1 MKKFVKKLI
10 LLFISIQ
17 FAACEGNLE
26 PHLYGVVDTGNA
38 FSTPADLSA
47 ATVALYYELRQK
59 GWGPY
64 LFCDG
69 SSFVMDEVST
79 EEWTTKW
86 SWVAFLNGTWTD
98 ADQMVKG
105 FYNWTAPNIT
115 RCTYTIAKMEESPVT
130 QSVKDLYIAEV
141 RALRAFFMFDLYRLY
156 GPMPM
161 ILEADQAI
169 NPDPDYKPYRPTA
182 EEVGTF
188 ITTELRAAADAL
200 PIEQAEYGRI
210 TKGAALHYLLKYYMH
225 EKLWQNALETA
236 NEIIGLN
243 YYELE
248 KDYASIFSAQNEGNK
263 ELMFVVRAEPLAD
276 YGNHTYANI
285 LPGDYASPHGNI
297 VEGWSG
303 HRMPWEFYDTF
314 DENDRRRALA
324 QAEYTSKSGAT
335 IDLRASGDVGALPLK
350 YGIDPEAT
358 GTWAGNDK
366 VLDRY
371 AEVLLFK
378 AEALNELNGP
388 NQESVN
394 LINDIRKRAFGF
406 GTSLPA
412 TPVFKESFDG
422 EFADDVIG
430 IFSMNNYDQAGGS
443 AWKYNVDKNN
453 TLNNGN
459 CLHVEVESSGTEF
472 WTLQMRTEPLV
483 AKGRKYSIKMK
494 LKASKDV
501 QFEIRIEGPLSHME
515 TISLKAGEVKEFST
529 QTGKATEDKN
539 CALFLALG
547 NSGSGYD
554 LWIDEIEFTAME
566 QAAEGGEDVMKQLSD
581 FPDKES
587 LRDWILKERG
597 WEFWYEGKRREDLIR
612 MGKYV
617 EIGKQYSSNFS
628 EKNLLFPIP
637 TSVIIEN
644 SHIEQNPHSVSYTHL
659 TLPTNSRV

>member
-1 MKKFVKKLI
+1 MKKLI
-10 LLFISIQ
+10 RKLLLLFISIQ

-69 SSFVMDEVST
+69 SSFVMDEVAT

-86 SWVAFLNGTWTD
+86 SWVAFLSGAWTD

-115 RCTYTIAKMEESPVT
+115 RCTYTIAKMEESPVS

-141 RALRAFFMFDLYRLY
+141 RALRAFFMFDIYRLY

-161 ILEADQAI
+161 IIEADQAI
-169 NPDPDYKPYRPTA
+169 NPNPDYKPYRPTA

-188 ITTELRAAADAL
+188 ITTELRAAADIL
-200 PIEQAEYGRI
+200 PIEQSEYGRI

-225 EKLWQNALETA
+225 SKLWQKALDTA

-243 YYELE
+243 YYEME
-248 KDYASIFSAQNEGNK
+248 KDYTSIFSAQNEGNK
-263 ELMFVVRAEPLAD
+263 ELIFVVRAEPLAD

-285 LPGDYASPHGNI
+285 LPGDYASPHGNV

-303 HRMPWEFYDTF
+303 HRMPWEFYDSF
-314 DENDRRRALA
+314 DENDKRRTLA
-324 QAEYTSKSGAT
+324 QAEYKSKSGAT
-335 IDLRASGDVGALPLK
+335 VDLRAIGDVGALPLK
-350 YGIDPEAT
+350 YGIDPEST

-388 NQESVN
+388 NQESVE
-394 LINDIRKRAFGF
+394 LINSIRKRAFGF
-406 GTSLPA
+406 GTSLPE
-412 TPVFKESFDG
+412 TNIFKEEFKG
-422 EFADDVIG
+422 ELSDDAIG
-430 IFSMNNYDQAGGS
+430 VFTMNNYDQSGGS
-443 AWKYNVDKNN
+443 VWTYEVDKNN
-453 TLNNGN
+453 VLGGGNSLHLN
-459 CLHVEVESSGTEF
+459 VETSGSEF

-483 AKGRKYSIKMK
+483 AQGRRYSVKMK
-494 LKASKDV
+494 LKASKDIN
-501 QFEIRIEGPLSHME
+501 FDIRIEGPLNHLE
-515 TISLKAGEVKEFST
+515 PVSLKADEVKEITLLTS
-529 QTGKATEDKN
+529 KATENKN
-539 CALFLALG
+539 CAFFLALG
-547 NSGSGYD
+547 NTGSAYD
-554 LWIDEIEFTAME
+554 LWIDDIEFTAVE
-566 QAAEGGEDVMKQLSD
+566 QLAEGGDEVMKKLSD
-581 FPDKES
+581 FPDKDS
-587 LRDWILKERG
+587 MRDWILKERG

-612 MGKYV
+612 MGRYI
-617 EIGKQYSSNFS
+617 ETGKIFGTNFS

-644 SHIEQNPHSVSYTHL
+644 SHIEQNPLY
-659 TLPTNSRV
+659 

>member
-1 MKKFVKKLI
+1 MKKLVRKLL
-10 LLFISIQ
+10 LLFICIQ
-17 FAACEGNLE
+17 FVACEGSLE
-26 PHLYGVVDTGNA
+26 PHLYGVVDTENA

-69 SSFVMDEVST
+69 SSFVMDEVAT

-86 SWVAFLNGTWTD
+86 SWVAFLSGAWTD

-115 RCTYTIAKMEESPVT
+115 RCTYTIAKMEESSVS
-130 QSVKDLYIAEV
+130 QSVKDLHIAEV

-169 NPDPDYKPYRPTA
+169 NPNPDYKPYRPTA
-182 EEVGTF
+182 EQIGTF
-188 ITTELRAAADAL
+188 ITTELRAAADIL
-200 PIEQAEYGRI
+200 PIEQSEYGRI

-225 EKLWQNALETA
+225 EKLWQKALDTA

-248 KDYASIFSAQNEGNK
+248 KDYASIFSAQNEGNR
-263 ELMFVVRAEPLAD
+263 ELIFVVRAEPLAD

-297 VEGWSG
+297 VEAWSG
-303 HRMPWEFYDTF
+303 HRMPWEFYDSF
-314 DENDRRRALA
+314 DENDKRRSLA
-324 QAEYTSKSGAT
+324 QAEYISKSGAT
-335 IDLRASGDVGALPLK
+335 VDLRASGDVGALPLK
-350 YGIDPEAT
+350 YGIDPEST

-388 NQESVN
+388 NQESVE
-394 LINDIRKRAFGF
+394 LINNIRKRAFGF
-406 GTSLPA
+406 GTSLPEA
-412 TPVFKESFDG
+412 NVFKEGFNG
-422 EFADDVIG
+422 ELIDDAIG
-430 IFSMNNYDQAGGS
+430 VFTMNNYDQAGGS
-443 AWKYNVDKNN
+443 VWTYTVDKNN
-453 TLNNGN
+453 VLGGGQSLHLN
-459 CLHVEVESSGTEF
+459 VQTSGAEF

-483 AKGRKYSIKMK
+483 AQGRKYSIKMK
-494 LKASKDV
+494 LKASKDIN
-501 QFEIRIEGPLSHME
+501 FDIRIEGPLSHVE
-515 TISLKAGEVKEFST
+515 PVSLKAGEIKEVSLL
-529 QTGKATEDKN
+529 TGKATENIN
-539 CALFLALG
+539 CAFFLALG
-547 NSGSGYD
+547 NTGNGYD
-554 LWIDEIEFTAME
+554 LWIDDIEFTAVE
-566 QAAEGGEDVMKQLSD
+566 QLAEGGDEVMKKLSD
-581 FPDKES
+581 FPDKDS
-587 LRDWILKERG
+587 MRNWILKERG

-612 MGKYV
+612 MDKYV
-617 EIGKQYSSNFS
+617 ETGKKYGTNFS

-644 SHIEQNPHSVSYTHL
+644 SHIEQNPLY
-659 TLPTNSRV
+659 

>member
-1 MKKFVKKLI
+1 MKKLAKKLL

-17 FAACEGNLE
+17 FVACEGSLE

-38 FSTPADLSA
+38 FNTPADLSA

-86 SWVAFLNGTWTD
+86 SWVAFLNGSWTD

-169 NPDPDYKPYRPTA
+169 NPDPDYKPYRPTS

-188 ITTELRAAADAL
+188 LTTELRAAADAL
-200 PIEQAEYGRI
+200 PVEQAEYGRI

-225 EKLWQNALETA
+225 EKQWQNALETA

-285 LPGDYASPHGNI
+285 LPGDYASPYGNI

-314 DENDRRRALA
+314 DENDRRR
-324 QAEYTSKSGAT
+324 G
-335 IDLRASGDVGALPLK
+335 
-350 YGIDPEAT
+350 
-358 GTWAGNDK
+358 
-366 VLDRY
+366 
-371 AEVLLFK
+371 
-378 AEALNELNGP
+378 
-388 NQESVN
+388 
-394 LINDIRKRAFGF
+394 
-406 GTSLPA
+406 
-412 TPVFKESFDG
+412 
-422 EFADDVIG
+422 
-430 IFSMNNYDQAGGS
+430 
-443 AWKYNVDKNN
+443 
-453 TLNNGN
+453 
-459 CLHVEVESSGTEF
+459 
-472 WTLQMRTEPLV
+472 
-483 AKGRKYSIKMK
+483 
-494 LKASKDV
+494 
-501 QFEIRIEGPLSHME
+501 
-515 TISLKAGEVKEFST
+515 
-529 QTGKATEDKN
+529 
-539 CALFLALG
+539 
-547 NSGSGYD
+547 
-554 LWIDEIEFTAME
+554 
-566 QAAEGGEDVMKQLSD
+566 
-581 FPDKES
+581 
-587 LRDWILKERG
+587 
-597 WEFWYEGKRREDLIR
+597 
-612 MGKYV
+612 
-617 EIGKQYSSNFS
+617 
-628 EKNLLFPIP
+628 
-637 TSVIIEN
+637 
-644 SHIEQNPHSVSYTHL
+644 
-659 TLPTNSRV
+659 

>member
-335 IDLRASGDVGALPLK
+335 IDLRAL
-350 YGIDPEAT
+350 
-358 GTWAGNDK
+358 
-366 VLDRY
+366 R
-371 AEVLLFK
+371 
-378 AEALNELNGP
+378 GP
-388 NQESVN
+388 HRTKSRRLCTIPVA
-394 LINDIRKRAFGF
+394 RR
-406 GTSLPA
+406 TLPA
-412 TPVFKESFDG
+412 PFIAQSPSGVLRCIIRSKSPASSATCLSFP
-422 EFADDVIG
+422 FPT
-430 IFSMNNYDQAGGS
+430 SCRSQPSSCS
-443 AWKYNVDKNN
+443 AIR
-453 TLNNGN
+453 
-459 CLHVEVESSGTEF
+459 SS
-472 WTLQMRTEPLV
+472 PLP
-483 AKGRKYSIKMK
+483 APR
-494 LKASKDV
+494 
-501 QFEIRIEGPLSHME
+501 P
-515 TISLKAGEVKEFST
+515 SLKRPSST
-529 QTGKATEDKN
+529 TT
-539 CALFLALG
+539 C
-547 NSGSGYD
+547 
-554 LWIDEIEFTAME
+554 
-566 QAAEGGEDVMKQLSD
+566 
-581 FPDKES
+581 
-587 LRDWILKERG
+587 
-597 WEFWYEGKRREDLIR
+597 
-612 MGKYV
+612 
-617 EIGKQYSSNFS
+617 
-628 EKNLLFPIP
+628 
-637 TSVIIEN
+637 
-644 SHIEQNPHSVSYTHL
+644 
-659 TLPTNSRV
+659 

>member
-1 MKKFVKKLI
+1 MKKLAKKLL

-17 FAACEGNLE
+17 FVACEGSLE

-38 FSTPADLSA
+38 FNTPADLSA

-69 SSFVMDEVST
+69 RSFVMDEVST

-86 SWVAFLNGTWTD
+86 SWVAFLNGSWTD

-169 NPDPDYKPYRPTA
+169 NPDPDYKPYRPTS

-188 ITTELRAAADAL
+188 LTTELRAAADAL
-200 PIEQAEYGRI
+200 PVEQAEYGRI

-225 EKLWQNALETA
+225 EKQWQNALETA

-285 LPGDYASPHGNI
+285 LPGDYASPYGNI

-335 IDLRASGDVGALPLK
+335 VDLRASGDVGALPLK

-378 AEALNELNGP
+378 AEALNELN
-388 NQESVN
+388 V
-394 LINDIRKRAFGF
+394 
-406 GTSLPA
+406 
-412 TPVFKESFDG
+412 
-422 EFADDVIG
+422 
-430 IFSMNNYDQAGGS
+430 Y
-443 AWKYNVDKNN
+443 KNN

-459 CLHVEVESSGTEF
+459 SLHVEVESSGTEF

-494 LKASKDV
+494 LKASKDI
-501 QFEIRIEGPLSHME
+501 QFEIRVEGPLSHME
-515 TISLKAGEVKEFST
+515 SISLKAGEVKEFST
-529 QTGKATEDKN
+529 QTGKATEDQN

-547 NSGSGYD
+547 NSGSGYE

-566 QAAEGGEDVMKQLSD
+566 QAADGGDAIIKQLSD

-617 EIGKQYSSNFS
+617 ETGKKYSTNFS

-644 SHIEQNPHSVSYTHL
+644 SHIEQNPHY
-659 TLPTNSRV
+659 

>member
-1 MKKFVKKLI
+1 MKKLAKKLL

-17 FAACEGNLE
+17 FVACEGSLE

-38 FSTPADLSA
+38 FNTPADLSA

-86 SWVAFLNGTWTD
+86 SWVAFLNGSWTD

-115 RCTYTIAKMEESPVT
+115 RCTYTIAKMEESPVA

-169 NPDPDYKPYRPTA
+169 NPDPDYKPYRPTS

-188 ITTELRAAADAL
+188 LTTELRAAADAL
-200 PIEQAEYGRI
+200 PVEQAEYGRI

-225 EKLWQNALETA
+225 EKQWQNALETA

-285 LPGDYASPHGNI
+285 LPGDYASPYGNI

-335 IDLRASGDVGALPLK
+335 VDLRASGDVGALPLK

-366 VLDRY
+366 VLIIFHTANDRIHKGSVQVTGSDK
-371 AEVLLFK
+371 EIGLLVAVGLLPK
-378 AEALNELNGP
+378 SRAVRLIGEALV
-388 NQESVN
+388 QSHSR
-394 LINDIRKRAFGF
+394 RKHISA
-406 GTSLPA
+406 
-412 TPVFKESFDG
+412 
-422 EFADDVIG
+422 VIG
-430 IFSMNNYDQAGGS
+430 IDNVFAKLVFIDKCRSKLIEAVS
-443 AWKYNVDKNN
+443 AAVFPFY
-453 TLNNGN
+453 
-459 CLHVEVESSGTEF
+459 CL
-472 WTLQMRTEPLV
+472 
-483 AKGRKYSIKMK
+483 
-494 LKASKDV
+494 
-501 QFEIRIEGPLSHME
+501 
-515 TISLKAGEVKEFST
+515 
-529 QTGKATEDKN
+529 
-539 CALFLALG
+539 
-547 NSGSGYD
+547 
-554 LWIDEIEFTAME
+554 
-566 QAAEGGEDVMKQLSD
+566 
-581 FPDKES
+581 
-587 LRDWILKERG
+587 
-597 WEFWYEGKRREDLIR
+597 
-612 MGKYV
+612 
-617 EIGKQYSSNFS
+617 
-628 EKNLLFPIP
+628 
-637 TSVIIEN
+637 
-644 SHIEQNPHSVSYTHL
+644 
-659 TLPTNSRV
+659 

>member
-378 AEALNELNGP
+378 AEALNELKGEPEYTEAADNTTYHVLYNPEEIMYYFNMIRYRAGLP
-388 NQESVN
+388 GITLADAGDQVKMRQLIIRERMIEFACEGRRYHDLRRWGLAETEENKPVQGMDVTKKTTERDQFYTVVN
-394 LINDIRKRAFGF
+394 VVHKYALRSFDRKMYFYPIPRAVLDKNAKLKQNPGWDGF
-406 GTSLPA
+406 G
-412 TPVFKESFDG
+412 
-422 EFADDVIG
+422 
-430 IFSMNNYDQAGGS
+430 
-443 AWKYNVDKNN
+443 
-453 TLNNGN
+453 
-459 CLHVEVESSGTEF
+459 
-472 WTLQMRTEPLV
+472 
-483 AKGRKYSIKMK
+483 
-494 LKASKDV
+494 
-501 QFEIRIEGPLSHME
+501 
-515 TISLKAGEVKEFST
+515 
-529 QTGKATEDKN
+529 
-539 CALFLALG
+539 
-547 NSGSGYD
+547 
-554 LWIDEIEFTAME
+554 
-566 QAAEGGEDVMKQLSD
+566 
-581 FPDKES
+581 
-587 LRDWILKERG
+587 DW
-597 WEFWYEGKRREDLIR
+597 
-612 MGKYV
+612 
-617 EIGKQYSSNFS
+617 
-628 EKNLLFPIP
+628 
-637 TSVIIEN
+637 
-644 SHIEQNPHSVSYTHL
+644 
-659 TLPTNSRV
+659 

>member
-1 MKKFVKKLI
+1 
-10 LLFISIQ
+10 
-17 FAACEGNLE
+17 
-26 PHLYGVVDTGNA
+26 
-38 FSTPADLSA
+38 
-47 ATVALYYELRQK
+47 
-59 GWGPY
+59 
-64 LFCDG
+64 
-69 SSFVMDEVST
+69 
-79 EEWTTKW
+79 
-86 SWVAFLNGTWTD
+86 
-98 ADQMVKG
+98 
-105 FYNWTAPNIT
+105 
-115 RCTYTIAKMEESPVT
+115 
-130 QSVKDLYIAEV
+130 
-141 RALRAFFMFDLYRLY
+141 
-156 GPMPM
+156 
-161 ILEADQAI
+161 
-169 NPDPDYKPYRPTA
+169 
-182 EEVGTF
+182 
-188 ITTELRAAADAL
+188 
-200 PIEQAEYGRI
+200 
-210 TKGAALHYLLKYYMH
+210 MH
-225 EKLWQNALETA
+225 EKQWQNALETA

-285 LPGDYASPHGNI
+285 LPGDYASPYGNI

-335 IDLRASGDVGALPLK
+335 VDLRASGDVGALPLK

-388 NQESVN
+388 NQGSVD

-412 TPVFKESFDG
+412 IPVFKESFDG
-422 EFADDVIG
+422 EFVDNVIG

-443 AWKYNVDKNN
+443 AWKYDVDKNN

-459 CLHVEVESSGTEF
+459 SLHVEVESSGTEF

-494 LKASKDV
+494 LKASKDI
-501 QFEIRIEGPLSHME
+501 QFEIRVEGPLSHME
-515 TISLKAGEVKEFST
+515 SISLKAGEVKEFST
-529 QTGKATEDKN
+529 QTGKATEDQN

-547 NSGSGYD
+547 NSGSGYE

-566 QAAEGGEDVMKQLSD
+566 QAADGGDAIIKQLSD

-617 EIGKQYSSNFS
+617 ETGKKYSTNFS

-644 SHIEQNPHSVSYTHL
+644 SHIEQNPHY
-659 TLPTNSRV
+659 

>member
-1 MKKFVKKLI
+1 
-10 LLFISIQ
+10 
-17 FAACEGNLE
+17 
-26 PHLYGVVDTGNA
+26 
-38 FSTPADLSA
+38 
-47 ATVALYYELRQK
+47 
-59 GWGPY
+59 
-64 LFCDG
+64 
-69 SSFVMDEVST
+69 
-79 EEWTTKW
+79 
-86 SWVAFLNGTWTD
+86 
-98 ADQMVKG
+98 
-105 FYNWTAPNIT
+105 
-115 RCTYTIAKMEESPVT
+115 
-130 QSVKDLYIAEV
+130 
-141 RALRAFFMFDLYRLY
+141 
-156 GPMPM
+156 MPM

-581 FPDKES
+581 F
-587 LRDWILKERG
+587 R
-597 WEFWYEGKRREDLIR
+597 IR
-612 MGKYV
+612 
-617 EIGKQYSSNFS
+617 
-628 EKNLLFPIP
+628 
-637 TSVIIEN
+637 
-644 SHIEQNPHSVSYTHL
+644 SHCETGS
-659 TLPTNSRV
+659 

>member
-105 FYNWTAPNIT
+105 FYNWMAPNIT

-225 EKLWQNALETA
+225 EKLWQNVLETA

-617 EIGKQYSSNFS
+617 ETGKQYSSNFS

-644 SHIEQNPHSVSYTHL
+644 SHIEQNPHY
-659 TLPTNSRV
+659 

>member
-1 MKKFVKKLI
+1 M
-10 LLFISIQ
+10 LFRS
-17 FAACEGNLE
+17 
-26 PHLYGVVDTGNA
+26 
-38 FSTPADLSA
+38 
-47 ATVALYYELRQK
+47 
-59 GWGPY
+59 
-64 LFCDG
+64 
-69 SSFVMDEVST
+69 
-79 EEWTTKW
+79 
-86 SWVAFLNGTWTD
+86 
-98 ADQMVKG
+98 
-105 FYNWTAPNIT
+105 
-115 RCTYTIAKMEESPVT
+115 
-130 QSVKDLYIAEV
+130 
-141 RALRAFFMFDLYRLY
+141 
-156 GPMPM
+156 
-161 ILEADQAI
+161 
-169 NPDPDYKPYRPTA
+169 

-188 ITTELRAAADAL
+188 LTTELRAAADAL
-200 PIEQAEYGRI
+200 PVEQAEYGRI

-225 EKLWQNALETA
+225 EKQWQNALETA

-285 LPGDYASPHGNI
+285 LPGDYASPYGNI

-335 IDLRASGDVGALPLK
+335 VDLRASGDVGALPLK

-388 NQESVN
+388 NQGSVD

-412 TPVFKESFDG
+412 IPVFKESFDG
-422 EFADDVIG
+422 EFVDNVIG

-443 AWKYNVDKNN
+443 AWKYDVDKNN

-459 CLHVEVESSGTEF
+459 SLHVEVESSGTEF

-494 LKASKDV
+494 LKASKDI
-501 QFEIRIEGPLSHME
+501 QFEIRVEGPLSHME
-515 TISLKAGEVKEFST
+515 SISLKAGEVKEFST
-529 QTGKATEDKN
+529 QTGKATEDQN

-547 NSGSGYD
+547 NSGSGYE

-566 QAAEGGEDVMKQLSD
+566 QIGRASC
-581 FPDKES
+581 
-587 LRDWILKERG
+587 RER
-597 WEFWYEGKRREDLIR
+597 
-612 MGKYV
+612 V
-617 EIGKQYSSNFS
+617 
-628 EKNLLFPIP
+628 
-637 TSVIIEN
+637 
-644 SHIEQNPHSVSYTHL
+644 
-659 TLPTNSRV
+659 

>member
-297 VEGWSG
+297 VKGWSG

-644 SHIEQNPHSVSYTHL
+644 SHIEQNPHY
-659 TLPTNSRV
+659 